1 MSGSREQDLDFSG
14 GPLSRLPQEGR
25 EGLSEEVTS
34 EQGLKEKEQAT
45 DQEE

>member
-34 EQGLKEKEQAT
+34 EMRPDDKKI
-45 DQEE
+45 

>member
-34 EQGLKEKEQAT
+34 GLSPEG
-45 DQEE
+45 QEGTSPVKI